1 MEVQMTV
8 EVRPD
13 LVTSLGVI
21 RGDVV
26 HHLAGVSRYRAMRN
40 LEQTMAD
47 IAEFQDLVMPLRD
60 VRGQIERQLQETR
73 EYRALCAI
81 DSIIPQVAEV
91 LAFLDERSNTEVPI
105 PSPNT
110 DELVTADRG
119 SETPSGTQI
128 RVVNADEE
136 ATVNADDVV
145 NFADNLRVVSEPQ
158 IAVASAENGDEEH
171 SAEQPE
177 HISELSDSS
186 LAVVHDD
193 LPGDVP
199 FGHTA
204 DDKPS
209 ASDVPSA
216 EMESPPVAT
225 LVLPPS
231 TNNAKNALGDSQA
244 GLATAI
250 NSDQAAREGRAA

>member
-1 MEVQMTV
+1 MTV

-81 DSIIPQVAEV
+81 DSIIPQVVEV
-91 LAFLDERSNTEVPI
+91 LAFLDEKS
-105 PSPNT
+105 
-110 DELVTADRG
+110 
-119 SETPSGTQI
+119 
-128 RVVNADEE
+128 
-136 ATVNADDVV
+136 

-177 HISELSDSS
+177 HIPEPS
-186 LAVVHDD
+186 
-193 LPGDVP
+193 DVP
-199 FGHTA
+199 FTVARDEKPDDGAFDPSQNPDTA
-204 DDKPS
+204 DDNLPD
-209 ASDVPSA
+209 SDESSDQTA
-216 EMESPPVAT
+216 SPPVAT
-225 LVLPPS
+225 LVQSLLPS
-231 TNNAKNALGDSQA
+231 TNNAKNALSDSQA
-244 GLATAI
+244 GLATTI